1 MVKPTSRLIAML
13 VLLIVCALPLV
24 ATATTYLFE
33 VPSMIIDVRPQTDG
47 NTHIEYAITFKNLS
61 SDALD
66 IVDIGLPHGKYDLST
81 FAASFNTVALPTIR
95 NSQYVKPGVEI
106 PLSGHELRQNR
117 SGVLRVAFTM
127 PKMVYYDDKDD
138 QYTSLEFGNTF
149 FGSDF
154 VRGAMNLTMRYH
166 FPPEVTNEE
175 TRWHREEP
183 TTMKRVGDHYVF
195 TWVHQGASPS
205 AMIKHGIG
213 FPAKYMAE
221 GAIVKP
227 SYCLDCLVA
236 FFGLLAT
243 LLPLLIPI
251 GVIALFIY
259 LRFVVYR
266 RRMKRYLPPTLGIEG
281 AGAKRGLT
289 APEAA
294 VALELEPNRVLT
306 MILFGLVK
314 KEAVKIVSPK
324 PLKLKKVEPTPK
336 DLLAYELQFIEAI
349 KRDGTVR
356 EPELRKM
363 FIALIKRVDK
373 KLQGF
378 SRQETRAYYKNV
390 MNTAWQAVR
399 DAATPDLGVAFAER
413 AEWLMIDDEFGD
425 KTAKTFRDRDI
436 IVMPRWYGTHWH
448 GSTVAAGSSGNVS
461 LPGADFANTFTNAVS
476 NFSNTV
482 VDSVSAF
489 TNSITSATNP
499 PPVSTGSSGG
509 SRGGGGCACACA
521 CAGCACACAGGGR

>member
-1 MVKPTSRLIAML
+1 
-13 VLLIVCALPLV
+13 
-24 ATATTYLFE
+24 
-33 VPSMIIDVRPQTDG
+33 
-47 NTHIEYAITFKNLS
+47 
-61 SDALD
+61 
-66 IVDIGLPHGKYDLST
+66 
-81 FAASFNTVALPTIR
+81 
-95 NSQYVKPGVEI
+95 
-106 PLSGHELRQNR
+106 
-117 SGVLRVAFTM
+117 
-127 PKMVYYDDKDD
+127 
-138 QYTSLEFGNTF
+138 
-149 FGSDF
+149 
-154 VRGAMNLTMRYH
+154 
-166 FPPEVTNEE
+166 
-175 TRWHREEP
+175 
-183 TTMKRVGDHYVF
+183 MKRVGDPYVF

-205 AMIKHGIG
+205 TMVKHGIG

-221 GAIVKP
+221 GAIAKP

-236 FFGLLAT
+236 FFGLLAS
-243 LLPLLIPI
+243 LLPLVVPL

-259 LRFVVYR
+259 IRFFVYR

-294 VALELEPNRVLT
+294 VVLELEPNRVLT

-314 KEAVKIVSPK
+314 KEAVQIVTPK
-324 PLKLKKVEPTPK
+324 PLKLKKIEPTPK
-336 DLLAYELQFIEAI
+336 ELLAYELQFIEAI

-356 EPELRKM
+356 ETELRKM

-378 SRQETRAYYKNV
+378 SRKETRAYYKNV
-390 MNTAWQAVR
+390 MNTAWKTVQ
-399 DAATPDLGVAFAER
+399 DAATPDMGIAFAER

-425 KTAKTFRDRDI
+425 KTAKTFHDRDI

-448 GSTVAAGSSGNVS
+448 GSTIDAGSTGNVS
-461 LPGADFANTFTNAVS
+461 LPGADFANNFTNAVS

-489 TNSITSATNP
+489 TNSITSVTNP
-499 PPVSTGSSGG
+499 PPISTSSSGSSR
-509 SRGGGGCACACA
+509 SSGGGCACACA